1 MALWPKI
8 RAQLL
13 SRGVHSARA
22 YLDLLRCTGADAGR
36 GVLSL
41 VVPSLKLQHHILDKS
56 TLARDICVAAAQ
68 LTGGAWR
75 ITWVVKESSAA
86 TPRAEGVAHAC

>member
-13 SRGVHSARA
+13 ARGVHGGRA

-41 VVPSLKLQHHILDKS
+41 AVPSLKLQHHILDKS
-56 TLARDICVAAAQ
+56 TLAQDICVAAAQ
-68 LTGGAWR
+68 IKGGAWR
-75 ITWVVKESSAA
+75 ITWVVKDPGVA